1 MTRRRRHASHAARL
15 TLLSTAVVASR
26 AFSDAGAVAGEDA
39 PRYVIHLSK
48 TRSDVSPL
56 ASTRSVR
63 ITASDGKRYE
73 CLVPLAAEEDATSD
87 AEMTRTG
94 DGAEASTGRAS
105 VDEHLT
111 ALEGRCF
118 YYSNGDWW
126 TYELCYKDKASQ
138 FHREGT
144 TRVSSYSLGRFD
156 AEATALLER
165 EQASREIA
173 GEVHGVGD
181 AFSVDDRRYHAHAFT
196 GGSKCEDVGAAY
208 KDVSRESEVRFVC
221 AEDGAEGLSA
231 VEEPVTCRY
240 VLTFRTPLACNAK
253 ELRPKSPE
261 VEHVTCSLEDADAD
275 ADAASARDGSHS
287 AELTPHDE
295 L

>member
-1 MTRRRRHASHAARL
+1 MPRRGRPPSVTARFAVLVHAIGAARAL
-15 TLLSTAVVASR
+15 
-26 AFSDAGAVAGEDA
+26 SDAGALASEEG

-48 TRSDVSPL
+48 TRPDVSPL
-56 ASTRSVR
+56 ASARSVR
-63 ITASDGKRYE
+63 VTASDGKRYA
-73 CLVPLAAEEDATSD
+73 CVVPSRGEEDADLD
-87 AEMTRTG
+87 ADSGRVS
-94 DGAEASTGRAS
+94 DGAEASTGGTS

-126 TYELCYKDKASQ
+126 TYELCYKDRVSQ

-156 AEATALLER
+156 AEATARLER
-165 EQASREIA
+165 ELAARETA
-173 GEVHGVGD
+173 GD
-181 AFSVDDRRYHAHAFT
+181 ARGIGDALLVDDRRYHAHAFT
-196 GGSKCEDVGAAY
+196 GGNKCEDVGAAY
-208 KDVSRESEVRFVC
+208 EDVSRESEVRFVC
-221 AEDGAEGLSA
+221 AEDGGEGLSA
-231 VEEPVTCRY
+231 VEEPVTCKY

-261 VEHVTCSLEDADAD
+261 VEHVTCSLAEDDDATFAGD
-275 ADAASARDGSHS
+275 ASHGV
-287 AELTPHDE
+287 ELTPHDE